1 VTRAGATETT
11 RPAPAQAAKPATPS
25 STVRPN
31 RELVRRLFLKYQ
43 KTKDPAV
50 RQQLVELFNNLVVF
64 LAKKF
69 SNRGE
74 PLEDIVQVGYI
85 GLLQAIER
93 FEPQRGLEFSTFA
106 TPTIVG
112 EIKRYFRD
120 KSWAVKVPRRLQETM
135 QRADVAQQ
143 RLQARLGRQPSV
155 QEIAKELELE
165 PEEVL
170 EAMEASPAQRTIPFE
185 STGPAPKDE
194 DGLQLTERLGREDEN
209 LDKVELQDLLDQA
222 MRHLTPRERRIMY
235 LRFVDELPQAEVAKR
250 LGISQMHVS
259 RLQRAAV
266 EQLKRELPVS
276 S

>member
-1 VTRAGATETT
+1 MRQ
-11 RPAPAQAAKPATPS
+11 R
-25 STVRPN
+25 
-31 RELVRRLFLKYQ
+31 LV
-43 KTKDPAV
+43 D
-50 RQQLVELFNNLVVF
+50 LFNNLVLF

-69 SNRGE
+69 ANRGE

-93 FEPQRGLEFSTFA
+93 FEPERGLEFSTFA

-135 QRADVAQQ
+135 QRADLAQQ
-143 RLQARLGRQPSV
+143 RLQGRLGRQPSV
-155 QEIAKELELE
+155 QEIAKELELD

-170 EAMEASPAQRTIPFE
+170 AAMEASPAQRTISFE
-185 STGPAPKDE
+185 STGPAASDE
-194 DGLQLTERLGREDEN
+194 DGLQLTERLGLDDQN

-266 EQLKRELPVS
+266 ERLKREMPVPG
-276 S
+276 

>member
-1 VTRAGATETT
+1 MRSGIILAVWGAIGTERDTMFAGFIAIGPCVPVRHLRVAIFFFFSSRRRHTRFDCDW
-11 RPAPAQAAKPATPS
+11 S
-25 STVRPN
+25 SDVCSSD
-31 RELVRRLFLKYQ
+31 LQ
-43 KTKDPAV
+43 KTKDPQV

-120 KSWAVKVPRRLQETM
+120 KRWAVKVPRRLQETK

-143 RLQARLGRQPSV
+143 RLQGRPGRQPSV
-155 QEIAKELELE
+155 NEIAKELGLQ

-185 STGPAPKDE
+185 STGPAARDD
-194 DGLQLTERLGREDEN
+194 DGLQLTERLGLEDEN

-235 LRFVDELPQAEVAKR
+235 LRFVDELPQAGGRSAE
-250 LGISQMHVS
+250 G
-259 RLQRAAV
+259 
-266 EQLKRELPVS
+266 
-276 S
+276 

>member
-1 VTRAGATETT
+1 M
-11 RPAPAQAAKPATPS
+11 
-25 STVRPN
+25 
-31 RELVRRLFLKYQ
+31 
-43 KTKDPAV
+43 
-50 RQQLVELFNNLVVF
+50 VF

-69 SNRGE
+69 ANRGE

-135 QRADVAQQ
+135 QRADLAQQ

-155 QEIAKELELE
+155 NEIAKELELE
-165 PEEVL
+165 PEDVL
-170 EAMEASPAQRTIPFE
+170 AAMEASPAQHTISFE
-185 STGPAPKDE
+185 STGPAKEE

-209 LDKVELQDLLDQA
+209 LDKIELQDLLDQA

-235 LRFVDELPQAEVAKR
+235 LRFVDELPQAEVARR

-266 EQLKRELPVS
+266 EHLKRELPVS
-276 S
+276 

>member
-1 VTRAGATETT
+1 VTASST
-11 RPAPAQAAKPATPS
+11 RPSRQQ
-25 STVRPN
+25 
-31 RELVRRLFLKYQ
+31 VRRLFEQYQ
-43 KTKDPAV
+43 QTRDPAV
-50 RQQLVELFNNLVVF
+50 RQQLVDLFNNLVLF
-64 LAKKF
+64 LARKF
-69 SNRGE
+69 QNRGE

-93 FEPQRGLEFSTFA
+93 FDPGRDLEFSTFA

-135 QRADVAQQ
+135 QRAGQAQE
-143 RLQARLGRQPSV
+143 RLQGRLGRAPSV
-155 QEIAKELELE
+155 NEVAAELGVP

-170 EAMEASPAQRTIPFE
+170 EAMEASPAQRTISFE
-185 STGPAPKDE
+185 STGRGAEDE
-194 DGLQLTERLGREDEN
+194 GLELNERLGEPDEN
-209 LDKVELQDLLDQA
+209 LERVELQNLLQKA
-222 MRHLTPRERRIMY
+222 MSHLTPRERRIMY

-266 EQLKRELPVS
+266 EHLKRELPAASV
-276 S
+276 

>member
-1 VTRAGATETT
+1 MPGGQPDWKHADEDGQIPDRVD
-11 RPAPAQAAKPATPS
+11 RPAAST

-31 RELVRRLFLKYQ
+31 RELVRRLFLNYQ
-43 KTKDPAV
+43 KTKDPEV
-50 RQQLVELFNNLVVF
+50 RQQLVELFNNLVIF

-69 SNRGE
+69 RNGAK
-74 PLEDIVQVGYI
+74 PLEDIVQSGYI
-85 GLLQAIER
+85 GLLAAIER

-135 QRADVAQQ
+135 QRDDVASQ

-155 QEIAKELELE
+155 NEIAKELELR
-165 PEEVL
+165 PEDVL

-185 STGPAPKDE
+185 STGPAPRDD

-222 MRHLTPRERRIMY
+222 MRHLTPRERRTTH
-235 LRFVDELPQAEVAKR
+235 LRLRQEFA
-250 LGISQMHVS
+250 
-259 RLQRAAV
+259 
-266 EQLKRELPVS
+266 
-276 S
+276 

>member
-1 VTRAGATETT
+1 M
-11 RPAPAQAAKPATPS
+11 
-25 STVRPN
+25 
-31 RELVRRLFLKYQ
+31 
-43 KTKDPAV
+43 
-50 RQQLVELFNNLVVF
+50 ELFNNLVVF

-69 SNRGE
+69 ANRGE

-135 QRADVAQQ
+135 QRADLAQQ

-155 QEIAKELELE
+155 NEIAKELELE
-165 PEEVL
+165 PEDVL
-170 EAMEASPAQRTIPFE
+170 AAMEASPAQHTISFE
-185 STGPAPKDE
+185 STGPAKEE

-209 LDKVELQDLLDQA
+209 LDKIELQDLLDQA

-266 EQLKRELPVS
+266 EHLKRELPVS
-276 S
+276 

>member
-1 VTRAGATETT
+1 MPDRVE
-11 RPAPAQAAKPATPS
+11 RPPS
-25 STVRPN
+25 PQSTVRPN

-43 KTKDPAV
+43 KTKDPQV

-93 FEPQRGLEFSTFA
+93 FEPQRGLELSTFA

-135 QRADVAQQ
+135 QRADVASQ
-143 RLQARLGRQPSV
+143 RLQAKLGRQPSLN
-155 QEIAKELELE
+155 EIANELQLP
-165 PEEVL
+165 PEDVL
-170 EAMEASPAQRTIPFE
+170 EAMAASPAQRTIPFE
-185 STGPAPKDE
+185 SSGRAP
-194 DGLQLTERLGREDEN
+194 REDYG
-209 LDKVELQDLLDQA
+209 LA
-222 MRHLTPRERRIMY
+222 
-235 LRFVDELPQAEVAKR
+235 
-250 LGISQMHVS
+250 
-259 RLQRAAV
+259 
-266 EQLKRELPVS
+266 
-276 S
+276 

>member
-1 VTRAGATETT
+1 L
-11 RPAPAQAAKPATPS
+11 RP
-25 STVRPN
+25 TVRPN
-31 RELVRRLFLKYQ
+31 RELVRRLFLQYQ
-43 KTKDPAV
+43 KTKDPQV
-50 RQQLVELFNNLVVF
+50 RQQLVELFNNLVIF

-85 GLLQAIER
+85 GLLAAIER

-135 QRADVAQQ
+135 QRADVASQ
-143 RLQARLGRQPSV
+143 RLQAKLGRQPSV
-155 QEIAKELELE
+155 NEIAKELELP
-165 PEEVL
+165 PEDVL

-185 STGPAPKDE
+185 STGPAPKD
-194 DGLQLTERLGREDEN
+194 DGGLQLTERLGREDEN

-266 EQLKRELPVS
+266 EQLKREMPVS

>member
-1 VTRAGATETT
+1 
-11 RPAPAQAAKPATPS
+11 
-25 STVRPN
+25 VRPN
-31 RELVRRLFLKYQ
+31 REVVRRLFERYRE
-43 KTKDPAV
+43 THDPQV
-50 RQQLVELFNNLVVF
+50 RQQLVELFNNLVLF
-64 LAKKF
+64 LARKF
-69 SNRGE
+69 AHRGE

-93 FEPQRGLEFSTFA
+93 FEPERDLEFSTFA
-106 TPTIVG
+106 TPTIMG

-135 QRADVAQQ
+135 QKADLAQQ

-155 QEIAKELELE
+155 NEVAKELDL
-165 PEEVL
+165 PAEEVL
-170 EAMEASPAQRTIPFE
+170 AAMEASPAQRTVSFE
-185 STGPAPKDE
+185 STGPVRAEE

-209 LDKVELQDLLDQA
+209 LDKVEMKDLLDQA
-222 MRHLTPRERRIMY
+222 MAHLTPRERRIMY

-266 EQLKRELPVS
+266 EHLKRQMPVS
-276 S
+276 TG

>member
-1 VTRAGATETT
+1 
-11 RPAPAQAAKPATPS
+11 
-25 STVRPN
+25 
-31 RELVRRLFLKYQ
+31 VRRLFLKYQ
-43 KTKDPAV
+43 KTKDPQV

-69 SNRGE
+69 ANRGE

-135 QRADVAQQ
+135 QRADLAQQ

-155 QEIAKELELE
+155 NEIAKELELE
-165 PEEVL
+165 PEDVL
-170 EAMEASPAQRTIPFE
+170 AAMEASPAQHTISFE
-185 STGPAPKDE
+185 STGPAKEE

-209 LDKVELQDLLDQA
+209 LDKIELQDLLDQA

-266 EQLKRELPVS
+266 EHLKRELPVS
-276 S
+276 

>member
-1 VTRAGATETT
+1 M
-11 RPAPAQAAKPATPS
+11 
-25 STVRPN
+25 
-31 RELVRRLFLKYQ
+31 RRLFLKYQ
-43 KTKDPAV
+43 KTKDPQV

-69 SNRGE
+69 ANRGE

-135 QRADVAQQ
+135 QRADLAQQ

-155 QEIAKELELE
+155 NEIAKELELE
-165 PEEVL
+165 PEDVL
-170 EAMEASPAQRTIPFE
+170 AAMEASPAQHTISFE
-185 STGPAPKDE
+185 STGPAKEE

-209 LDKVELQDLLDQA
+209 LDKIELQDLLDQA

-266 EQLKRELPVS
+266 EHLKRELPVS
-276 S
+276 

>member
-1 VTRAGATETT
+1 
-11 RPAPAQAAKPATPS
+11 
-25 STVRPN
+25 
-31 RELVRRLFLKYQ
+31 
-43 KTKDPAV
+43 
-50 RQQLVELFNNLVVF
+50 LFNNLVVF

-69 SNRGE
+69 ANRGE

-135 QRADVAQQ
+135 QRADLAQQ
-143 RLQARLGRQPSV
+143 RLQGRLGRQPSV

-170 EAMEASPAQRTIPFE
+170 AAMEASPAQRTIPFE
-185 STGPAPKDE
+185 STGPAQDE
-194 DGLQLTERLGREDEN
+194 DGLQLTERLGLDDQN

-266 EQLKRELPVS
+266 ERLKREMPVPS
-276 S
+276 